1 MFQFIPLRVKEAL
14 TSAEDLDGLVFGYKL
29 FITHHECLT
38 FEMLTHAVDFDPEVE
53 KFGVKRG
60 FFIHPCVRLSGWNTL
75 LQKYFSMAIHL
86 RETHPELVNQTMD
99 GQFTLPHLPPPLWNL
114 PLSALQDLVYL
125 RPPKIF
131 WRWSETLEKGEK
143 LIMDV
148 SDDED
153 QEADAEG
160 EDEEDEIEDEMQT
173 AEKMEEELD
182 VDMEKGKDEVGY
194 SSPIMEDDLA
204 NDEDFMREMEENM
217 ENALRE
223 ADSDT

>member
-1 MFQFIPLRVKEAL
+1 
-14 TSAEDLDGLVFGYKL
+14 
-29 FITHHECLT
+29 
-38 FEMLTHAVDFDPEVE
+38 
-53 KFGVKRG
+53 
-60 FFIHPCVRLSGWNTL
+60 
-75 LQKYFSMAIHL
+75 
-86 RETHPELVNQTMD
+86 
-99 GQFTLPHLPPPLWNL
+99 
-114 PLSALQDLVYL
+114 
-125 RPPKIF
+125 
-131 WRWSETLEKGEK
+131 
-143 LIMDV
+143 MDV

-182 VDMEKGKDEVGY
+182 VDVEKGKDEVGY